1 MTNQNTLA
9 DLSSTA
15 ALNLNIKGQSQQ
27 GTAPASTIDSIFQKY
42 GASLHD
48 FYNSL
53 GGVATV
59 SGTDTY
65 TVTITEDWAA
75 LASGLILAIK
85 VPNANTG
92 AATLNVTV
100 PTAGALGAKA
110 IRRQGDSALSA
121 NDMVAN
127 GVYLLR
133 YASSYNSSAGAWVL
147 LNQQPSSGGLTS
159 SDLGK
164 ESIWVPA
171 GAMNPRT
178 TNGAARGSSEM
189 ATNKNMVVTL
199 DFDSST
205 QEFAQ
210 FAIRMPKSWNEG
222 TVTFIPV
229 WSHAATTTNF
239 GVVWGLDAVAVSD
252 DDAMDVAF
260 GTEQTSAD
268 TGGTTNDS
276 YQGPESSAITI
287 AGTPA
292 AGDLVMYR
300 IHRDPS
306 DGSDTMAIDARL
318 HGVLLLYTVDALSD
332 T

>member
-1 MTNQNTLA
+1 MANQNSIP
-9 DLSSTA
+9 DLSTTPASNT
-15 ALNLNIKGQSQQ
+15 NWRGQS
-27 GTAPASTIDSIFQKY
+27 IV
-42 GASLHD
+42 GAVQLAMNLDEAERNISAMLAAMYD
-48 FYNSL
+48 SL

-59 SGTDTY
+59 SGTNTL

-75 LASGLILAIK
+75 LADGLLLAIK
-85 VPNANTG
+85 TPNANTG
-92 AATLNVTV
+92 AVTLNVTV
-100 PTAGALGAKA
+100 PTVGALGAKA
-110 IRRQGDSALSA
+110 IRRQGDSALQA

-133 YASSYNSSAGAWVL
+133 YSSTYNSTGAWVL
-147 LNQQPSSGGLTS
+147 LNGNVAAGLTS

-164 ESIWVPA
+164 ESIWVPS
-171 GAMNPRT
+171 GAMTPRN
-178 TNGAARGSSEM
+178 TNGPARGTVEM
-189 ATNKNMVVTL
+189 STNKNMVITL

-210 FAIRMPKSWNEG
+210 FSVRMPKSWNES

-239 GVVWGLDAVAVSD
+239 GVVWGLDAVAISD

-260 GTEQTSAD
+260 GTAQTSTD

-276 YQGPESSAITI
+276 YQGPESSAITVS
-287 AGTPA
+287 GTPA
-292 AGDLVMYR
+292 TGDLVMYR

-306 DGSDTMAIDARL
+306 DSNDTMAIDARL